1 MPNAKDQSLLS
12 RNRVV
17 VFHYVLKV
25 HCMFKDI
32 ITLRQTP
39 EINTHHTQVMRF
51 ARFIDFFFFLSVDL
65 LINTYALLS
74 SVHHNFYVIKANI
87 ILHEHDRRVYIDLCI
102 PC

>member
-39 EINTHHTQVMRF
+39 EINTHHTKVMRF
-51 ARFIDFFFFLSVDL
+51 ARFIDFFFFFVCWLVDQYL
-65 LINTYALLS
+65 CI
-74 SVHHNFYVIKANI
+74 I
-87 ILHEHDRRVYIDLCI
+87 ILSA
-102 PC
+102 P

>member
-39 EINTHHTQVMRF
+39 EINT
-51 ARFIDFFFFLSVDL
+51 
-65 LINTYALLS
+65 YALLT